1 MGANKENI
9 NMLDY
14 ISVAILALF
23 ALLIVQTIVLVII
36 GRKMLGN
43 EDPAPLH
50 QTVMSILSLDPSD
63 PLPKVL
69 KGYLDILTGSTLV
82 AFIKTAKQLGSM
94 SDDESDSLNAHL
106 DLVIQVVNEFIKPVI
121 VKQLTYESKDV
132 EDYVLRATAVT
143 DRIQKELAQ
152 GGEFTYYTERLIT
165 YNNRIGGDLAQI
177 ADIVITCTPDFLT
190 SYIENEIKNRSP
202 SHLDRIKHWR
212 AR

>member
-1 MGANKENI
+1 
-9 NMLDY
+9 MLDY

-190 SYIENEIKNRSP
+190 SYIENEIKNRSLV
-202 SHLDRIKHWR
+202 HLDRIKHWR

>member
-1 MGANKENI
+1 MDANKENI
-9 NMLDY
+9 NMLEY
-14 ISVAILALF
+14 VSVVILALF

-36 GRKMLGN
+36 GRKILGN

-50 QTVMSILSLDPSD
+50 QTVMSILSPDPSD

-190 SYIENEIKNRSP
+190 SYIENEIKNRSLV
-202 SHLDRIKHWR
+202 HLDRIKHWR